1 MTCVVVVLPEMRGT
15 IFINKK
21 HVKYNPYVLDDVMW
35 NLMRNET
42 ERVETELTDEC
53 KWNLTVGESR
63 FKLYTNQ
70 TKNK

>member
-1 MTCVVVVLPEMRGT
+1 MKCVVVVLPAMRST

-35 NLMRNET
+35 NLKRNET

-53 KWNLTVGESR
+53 EWNLTVGESR